1 MLKFEIGAG
10 LHSGYINV
18 NGLRVLSCGGV
29 ACFEYA
35 GFRFVVSF
43 YGRDFV
49 VGVSLDTVNNII
61 SFDTEDVSYCFTDAI
76 DLNFGLFSLHI
87 VKI

>member
-10 LHSGYINV
+10 HYSGYINI
-18 NGLRVLSCGGV
+18 GDFRVLSCGGV
-29 ACFEYA
+29 ACFEYSK
-35 GFRFVVSF
+35 FRFVVSF

-49 VGVSLDTVNNII
+49 VGVSLDTINNII
-61 SFDTEDVSYCFTDAI
+61 SFDIEDVSYCFADI
-76 DLNFGLFSLHI
+76 FDLNFGLFSLHI